1 MRSCIMN
8 TRLNPYLNFNGNCQ
22 EAMEFYK
29 SVFGGKL
36 EMTNYL
42 DGGMSQSADDEKL
55 IMHAMLEAE
64 NGVTFMASD
73 VADDDDSH
81 NKAAVQLSLSGDNS
95 EELTNYFDK
104 LSSGGS
110 ITEPLV
116 KAPWGDTFGILTDK
130 FGMSWMVNIAG
141 KQE

>member
-1 MRSCIMN
+1 MQ
-8 TRLNPYLNFNGNCQ
+8 TKLHPYLSFSGNCQ

-42 DGGMSQSADDEKL
+42 DGGMSRSADDEKL

-73 VADDDDSH
+73 GKSDTEIHEAS
-81 NKAAVQLSLSGDNS
+81 VQLSLSGDNA
-95 EELTNYFDK
+95 EELTAYFEK
-104 LSSGGS
+104 LSEGGQVR
-110 ITEPLV
+110 EPLV
-116 KAPWGDTFGILTDK
+116 QAPWGDTFGMLTDK
-130 FGMSWMVNIAG
+130 YGMSWMVNIAA
-141 KQE
+141 KRD